1 MDNSMDSIESNGS
14 WDEQKDILKQKFAVL
29 NENNFMF
36 DEGKKE
42 EILERIQQKL
52 SKSKD
57 ELRDIISPL

>member
-1 MDNSMDSIESNGS
+1 
-14 WDEQKDILKQKFAVL
+14 
-29 NENNFMF
+29 MF

-42 EILERIQQKL
+42 EILERIQLKL